1 MKKQFRHTMLHRLQ
15 LRESWIIF
23 FIMGIIMLNFPF
35 INIFNKSETLFGFPI
50 LFLYFTIGWAVSIF
64 VTYLFT
70 LSVTQNNSS
79 HPGTKKP

>member
-1 MKKQFRHTMLHRLQ
+1 MNKRFRHTMLHRLQ

-35 INIFNKSETLFGFPI
+35 INIFNKSETLLGFPI
-50 LFLYFTIGWAVSIF
+50 LFLYFTIGWAISIF

-70 LSVTQNNSS
+70 LSVTQNSSS
-79 HPGTKKP
+79 HPGTKEP